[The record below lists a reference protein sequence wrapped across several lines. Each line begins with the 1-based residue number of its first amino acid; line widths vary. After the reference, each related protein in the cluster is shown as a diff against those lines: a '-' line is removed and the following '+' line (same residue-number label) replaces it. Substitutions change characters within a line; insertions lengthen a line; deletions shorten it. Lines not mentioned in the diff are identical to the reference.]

1 MRTKVEVF
9 DQSILVDVGDAPE
22 IRANF
27 ARERL
32 VEAKDVNR
40 QALGET
46 PDHTTYVDGMPSQ
59 ALEKVRPDGRIIFEF
74 DLATGVVAWIHQAL
88 LEASPV
94 QDGDYKRSHTI
105 YADGVEVE
113 NPALAEDADEVV
125 ILPLVP
131 YARKIEGTGKR
142 PPQSTQ
148 APNGVYEV
156 VSVMAARRFG
166 NLARIRFT
174 YMTPVGGASS
184 LASWAGANAG
194 RKQGA
199 KAQGRQLQKNMR
211 QPAILIRFR

>member
-9 DQSILVDVGDAPE
+9 DQSILVDVGDAPK

-40 QALGET
+40 QALGEA
-46 PDHTTYVDGMPSQ
+46 PDHVTYVDGIASQ
-59 ALEKVRPDGRIIFEF
+59 ALEMVRPDGRIIFEF
-74 DLATGVVAWIHQAL
+74 DLATGVVAWIYQAL
-88 LEASPV
+88 LQASPV

-113 NPALAEDADEVV
+113 DPALAEDADEVV

-131 YARKIEGTGKR
+131 YARKIEGGR
-142 PPQSTQ
+142 RRPQSRQ

-174 YMTPVGGASS
+174 YMSPIGGAST
-184 LASWAGANAG
+184 LAKWAGANSG

-199 KAQGRQLQKNMR
+199 KAQGRQLQKNLR